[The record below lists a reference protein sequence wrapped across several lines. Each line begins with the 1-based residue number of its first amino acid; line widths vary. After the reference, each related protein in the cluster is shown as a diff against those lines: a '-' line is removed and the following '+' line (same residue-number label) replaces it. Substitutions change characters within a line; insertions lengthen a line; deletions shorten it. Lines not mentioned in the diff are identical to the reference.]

1 MVMPFPI
8 EGYQLSLKNYISLI
22 EEGHGELNEWLYSW
36 EQCNENCIRSV
47 SSSHVDMPFVVAKQS
62 IMGTKQSTTDTERS
76 TTDTKQSVGNSKQ
89 PVVSTNQAGMSTNQA
104 GVGIKQPNEA
114 TKESDT
120 VTLSASSI
128 SNQYQSG
135 QIKMFE

>member
-36 EQCNENCIRSV
+36 EQCSENCIRSV

-104 GVGIKQPNEA
+104 GMGIKQPNEA

-120 VTLSASSI
+120 VTLSASPI

-135 QIKMFE
+135 HIKMFE

>member
-36 EQCNENCIRSV
+36 EQCSENCIRSV

-89 PVVSTNQAGMSTNQA
+89 PVVSTNQAG
-104 GVGIKQPNEA
+104 VGIKPNEA